1 MMRAISLSLVS
12 LLSLPAL
19 AQEPAP
25 IEVVPP
31 PEQPAPVAVVAVEQ
45 PALWSFGLAATVG
58 ATIPTSDLGA
68 MVVGGLELDFALPV
82 LERKLVLALSAT
94 ITRPS
99 AAGSGTD
106 TRVGGEYEWDLAVTE
121 LKLGLDLVYRFFPQ
135 DRALVPYLGVGPIL
149 HFMKSTETTTLA
161 PGDNTEQGTA
171 VGFEVVGGADYRLG
185 PGLLLGEVR
194 YVWSKLDHLWT
205 GETNA
210 GNVVIAVG
218 YRLVF

>member
-1 MMRAISLSLVS
+1 MRAHPLALV

-25 IEVVPP
+25 VEVVPP
-31 PEQPAPVAVVAVEQ
+31 PEGVPPATAVVATAQ
-45 PALWSFGLAATVG
+45 PLWSFGLAASVG

-68 MVVGGLELDFALPV
+68 MVVGGLELDYALPV
-82 LERKLVLALSAT
+82 LDRQLLLGLTAT
-94 ITRPS
+94 LTRP
-99 AAGSGTD
+99 AASGTGND
-106 TRVGGEYEWDLAVTE
+106 TRVGGDYDWDLKVTE

-135 DRALVPYLGVGPIL
+135 DHAFVPYLGVGPIL
-149 HFMKSTETTTLA
+149 HFMKSTESTNLA

-171 VGFEVVGGADYRLG
+171 VGVEVVGGVDYRLG